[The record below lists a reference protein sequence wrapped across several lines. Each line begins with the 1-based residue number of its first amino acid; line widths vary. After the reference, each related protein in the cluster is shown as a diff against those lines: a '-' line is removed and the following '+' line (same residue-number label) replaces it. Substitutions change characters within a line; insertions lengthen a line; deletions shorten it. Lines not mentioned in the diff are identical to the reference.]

1 MVLIRQAT
9 AADAEILDEMVRELA
24 THEKSLEHVRVDAAA
39 WRTLLTRRDVR
50 VLIVE
55 QDSRVLGFASTVR
68 RVHLWTGGD
77 VLALDDLYV
86 RPGHRGKGLGG
97 RLMAAVARLAD
108 EDELLVQWGVRLD
121 NHAGQRFY
129 ARLGARLDTK
139 MNASWTPAQYRR
151 HLASTR

>member
-55 QDSRVLGFASTVR
+55 QDSHVLGFASTVR

-139 MNASWTPAQYRR
+139 INASWTPAQYRR
-151 HLASTR
+151 HLATTR